1 MYHTTVLN
9 TVKGSLPLPS
19 SLFFV
24 KLNVLVTMPIVL
36 RLLYRMQ
43 LKILGIEV
51 VLKYIDCKVQ
61 HYFKYYIMCHLAL
74 LILLLSCVI

>member
-24 KLNVLVTMPIVL
+24 KLNVLVTTPIVL

-51 VLKYIDCKVQ
+51 VLNI
-61 HYFKYYIMCHLAL
+61 
-74 LILLLSCVI
+74 